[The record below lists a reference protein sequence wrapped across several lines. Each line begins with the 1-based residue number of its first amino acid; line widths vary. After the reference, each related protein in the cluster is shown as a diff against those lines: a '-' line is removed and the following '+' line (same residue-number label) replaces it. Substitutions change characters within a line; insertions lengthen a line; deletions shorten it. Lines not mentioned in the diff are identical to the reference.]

1 MDHEAGMTTMTRR
14 YFGKTAL
21 ALAAAVAGSGLL
33 ASCASVIGPRRI
45 ELSQSRLQA
54 GLERRFP
61 LKNRMLDLFDVQ
73 LTRPRLAILPETD
86 RVGLT
91 LDVAVA
97 PPFLRQSWNGT
108 MTLSGHLVLDN
119 VRNAVVLSATH
130 VDHVDVEGM
139 DSNRVRDLGHAADV
153 LVNQLLRDM
162 PVYSFHP
169 EDLRYAGVQF
179 VPTRLETA
187 PGALFVTVEPA
198 R

>member
-1 MDHEAGMTTMTRR
+1 MKQGDMGRRRMLATM
-14 YFGKTAL
+14 AV
-21 ALAAAVAGSGLL
+21 AAAGGLL
-33 ASCASVIGPRRI
+33 ASCATVIGPRRV

-61 LKNRMLDLFDVQ
+61 LRNRMLELFDVQ
-73 LTRPRLAILPETD
+73 LTRPRLAIMPDTD

-91 LDVAVA
+91 LDVSVS

-108 MTLSGHLVLDN
+108 LAMSGHLVLDN
-119 VRNAVVLSATH
+119 ARNAVVLSATH
-130 VDHVDVEGM
+130 VDSFDVEGM
-139 DSNRVRDLGHAADV
+139 DGNRARDLGHAADL
-153 LVNQLLRDM
+153 LVNQLMRDM

-179 VPTRLETA
+179 IPTRLETA
-187 PGALFVTVEPA
+187 PGALFVTLEPA

>member
-1 MDHEAGMTTMTRR
+1 MSEAGMMTRDGITR
-14 YFGKTAL
+14 RHFGKTAL
-21 ALAAAVAGSGLL
+21 ALAAGGVL
-33 ASCASVIGPRRI
+33 ASCASIVGPRRI
-45 ELSQSRLQA
+45 ELSQARLQA

-61 LKNRMLDLFDVQ
+61 LHKRMLELFDVQ

-91 LDVAVA
+91 LDVSVA

-108 MTLSGHLVLDN
+108 LALSGHLVLDN
-119 VRNAVVLSATH
+119 ARNAVVLSATH
-130 VDHVDVEGM
+130 VDRFDVDGM
-139 DSNRVRDLGHAADV
+139 DSDRVRDLGRAADA
-153 LVNQLLRDM
+153 LVNQLLREM

-169 EDLRYAGVQF
+169 DDLRYAGMQF

-187 PGALFVTVEPA
+187 PDALFVTLEPV